1 MPKIDGKYN
10 GKEKAVLMKYDGTV
24 VFDAGQCDYMY
35 YTGDGIHVTYMNK
48 DSSEFAMDG
57 SLIITYEKS
66 KYDSMGWVGDDGY
79 VPIKIGGKWGIYR
92 VIDNPALKPLATQV
106 PVVNQTKSI
115 TAPAAV
121 KNVGVKA
128 TKKKMT
134 ITLPKKSGGVKGYV
148 IQYSL
153 NKKFKKASKVTVTK
167 NKAVIK
173 KLKSG
178 KKYYVR
184 VKAYNRNGSKKVF
197 SKKWS
202 SVKKVVV
209 K

>member
-24 VFDAGQCDYMY
+24 VFDAGQCDYMN

-115 TAPAAV
+115 TAPTAV
-121 KNVGVKA
+121 KKV
-128 TKKKMT
+128 
-134 ITLPKKSGGVKGYV
+134 GVKGYV

-184 VKAYNRNGSKKVF
+184 VKAYKLNGKKKVL

-202 SVKKVVV
+202 KVKTVKV